1 MKVQISIDD
10 GLMKRVDDFADEN
23 YMNRSWLFSMAVTQ
37 YINQNAAFKALQDLA
52 VSMRK
57 IADNGAID
65 DETRAEL
72 EDFERFAKMLVG
84 K

>member
-10 GLMKRVDDFADEN
+10 DLMRQVDEFADEN

-37 YINQNAAFKALQDLA
+37 YINQNAAFRAIQDLA

-57 IADNGAID
+57 IADSGKID
-65 DETRAEL
+65 NDTREEL